1 MNKKILVAVIKK
13 MGQKRKGG
21 LEDLE
26 DAPGIST
33 SPIGKTRKGGLENL
47 EDAPGTSS
55 TNAPNVSTSPVV
67 NSDPNV
73 KKMQQEMTKL
83 ADVISEQIDFKTMLK
98 GMQNPQNT
106 NKQEFEKT
114 LGRGSFSN
122 FMVGSYLRNSD
133 VKGVEFDS
141 DPKISKINQKIPS
154 DLKNMYVVL
163 DSIKRVGSHS
173 DEFTDDGKWGPRTN
187 NSLKNMTAMADAI
200 IRLSEDLDFPMKSF
214 TNSDLNQLKSLIP
227 PTHNFPLAEKSK
239 KAKEITKYLQSMIVL
254 FKEFNENILNSPYNK
269 QQIEGAPFITYK
281 KTQEKTEPNFS
292 DDEKAIHSDLVVKK
306 NESSFANHP
315 DAKFTVNLGA
325 GQSFVITAADLLN
338 AQSLDAW
345 ANKNTTLKAWRQDI
359 AHWTTV
365 LKEIVKQVR
374 QQVDAKLISK
384 VPAPKGT

>member
-1 MNKKILVAVIKK
+1 MSKNLVNQIRILAQDAGPKGAPKELPKSEPDTSVNNSTITNQDAGPK
-13 MGQKRKGG
+13 GKRNLITKNPKYVVKG
-21 LEDLE
+21 
-26 DAPGIST
+26 DASF
-33 SPIGKTRKGGLENL
+33 
-47 EDAPGTSS
+47 
-55 TNAPNVSTSPVV
+55 
-67 NSDPNV
+67 
-73 KKMQQEMTKL
+73 KKMQLEMIKL
-83 ADVISEQIDFKTMLK
+83 SDIISNQIDFKTMLQ
-98 GMQNPQNT
+98 GMQNPQNADM
-106 NKQEFEKT
+106 QGREKT
-114 LGRGSFSN
+114 FGRSSFSN

-133 VKGVEFDS
+133 VKGVEFDP
-141 DPKISKINQKIPS
+141 DPKKSNINQKTPS
-154 DLKNMYVVL
+154 DLKNMFIVL
-163 DSIKRVGSHS
+163 DSIKRVGSGS
-173 DEFTDDGKWGPRTN
+173 KNKEFSDDGVWGPRTN
-187 NSLKNMTAMADAI
+187 NSLKNIIALTDAI
-200 IRLSEDLDFPMKSF
+200 LRLSTDLDFPMKSY
-214 TNSDLNQLKSLIP
+214 TNSNLNQLKGLIP
-227 PTHNFPLAEKSK
+227 SDKLIPLKETNENYKLAE
-239 KAKEITKYLQSMIVL
+239 EITKHLQSMGVL

-374 QQVDAKLISK
+374 QQVDAKLVSK